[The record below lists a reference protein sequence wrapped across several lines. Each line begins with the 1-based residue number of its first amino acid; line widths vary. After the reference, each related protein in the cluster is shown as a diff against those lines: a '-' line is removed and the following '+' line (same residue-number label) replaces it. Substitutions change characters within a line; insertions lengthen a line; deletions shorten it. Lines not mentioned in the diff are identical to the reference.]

1 MPEAQL
7 LKLPMA
13 GLASCGQ
20 HGRMHDM
27 DALQSQDLRGLTPQA
42 LEALAQHLL
51 VRVQQQSR
59 EIVWRDAKIEK
70 ITFELA
76 RLKRW
81 KFGARTEVMDAQQ
94 RQLFLDTLVEDE
106 AHLQAQLA
114 ELQARQSPPPESP
127 VSPEKAPQPP
137 RRQALPEH
145 LRRVEHHH
153 EPADTH
159 CPATGC
165 GEPMT
170 RVGEDVSERLDIVPA
185 EFFVQ
190 CAGRPAR
197 SKGCKSPTAKK

>member
-42 LEALAQHLL
+42 QEALAQHLL

-59 EIVWRDAKIEK
+59 EIVWRDAKLEK

-81 KFGARTEVMDAQQ
+81 KFGARTEAMDAQQ
-94 RQLFLDTLVEDE
+94 RQLFLETLVEDE
-106 AHLQAQLA
+106 ADLQAQLA
-114 ELQARQSPPPESP
+114 ALQARQSPPP

-137 RRQALPEH
+137 RRQAL
-145 LRRVEHHH
+145 
-153 EPADTH
+153 
-159 CPATGC
+159 CPST
-165 GEPMT
+165 
-170 RVGEDVSERLDIVPA
+170 
-185 EFFVQ
+185 
-190 CAGRPAR
+190 CAAWSITMSRPT
-197 SKGCKSPTAKK
+197 PTARRWTAAS